1 MANKLKSLRVD
12 EVSLVDAGA
21 NPDAHVALFKRKD
34 SKPNALDKLLSVIGK
49 GKTPV
54 AKDALTFD
62 EQQEQER
69 IRELRYEAWGFA
81 SALGDSL
88 SSIIEDKE
96 LDADAKLELMYQSLQ
111 EFAEA
116 SQGVFPKWAHGYSKE
131 HHHDHAEPFVIAK
144 ENPATEPQPTNKNE
158 EETDTMKIDK
168 SKMNPEEQAT
178 LADFEKRFGVAEEPA
193 PEITP
198 PVPAPA
204 TVEKSVELHPEVK
217 KALDELGAAK
227 TELAEVTKS
236 LEIERLTATAQKYEV
251 IGKKAGELAPKLY
264 ELKKAGGTV
273 YGDYVALLD
282 EQVTL
287 IEKSGVFKE
296 IGSNRSGNAETG
308 DKLNL
313 AVAEIQK
320 GNDGISRQEAIVKA
334 FEANPE
340 LAAEYENEYGGKR

>member
-1 MANKLKSLRVD
+1 MANKLKGLRVD

-49 GKTPV
+49 SKTTV

-62 EQQEQER
+62 EQQQQER

-116 SQGVFPKWAHGYSKE
+116 SQGVFPKWAHGHSKE
-131 HHHDHAEPFVIAK
+131 HHHDPIAQITSAIVK
-144 ENPATEPQPTNKNE
+144 TEPQPTNKSE

-168 SKMNPEEQAT
+168 SQMTPEEQAT
-178 LADFEKRFGVAEEPA
+178 LADFEKRFGVSEVTPPA
-193 PEITP
+193 PT
-198 PVPAPA
+198 PAPSA
-204 TVEKSVELHPEVK
+204 EGAVVEKNTELHPEVK

-251 IGKKAGELAPKLY
+251 IGKKAAELAPKLY

-296 IGSNRSGNAETG
+296 IGSNRSGNAETS

-320 GNDGISRQEAIVKA
+320 SSDGISRQEAIVKA